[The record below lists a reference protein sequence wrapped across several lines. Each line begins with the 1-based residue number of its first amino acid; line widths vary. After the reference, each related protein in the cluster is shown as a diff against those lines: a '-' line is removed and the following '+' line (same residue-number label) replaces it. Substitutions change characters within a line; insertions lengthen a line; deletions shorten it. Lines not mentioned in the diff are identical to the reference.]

1 MIQPEIA
8 EKIKA
13 VSRLEDVIGNLRK
26 SGKDLYTT
34 CPKCGKI
41 DTKKKKGLML
51 DPSKQIC
58 KCFSCGWG
66 TNNPVSYLVEIEG
79 MKYPEA
85 LARLAGIHGIDIEA
99 DDNRL
104 ERLEY
109 ERKLKRD
116 RRKEKVSESFCD
128 RQLAGSGLEPEDVQY
143 EYTDNEGT
151 IQRGLSFISGTR
163 DQYGNYTPG
172 KGDDMLIYYRDL
184 DGKPVMY
191 RPEKANGAKMKEL
204 IRVRWQ
210 NPELHKDKDGRPIK
224 YQSPSGSGS
233 HIYIPQKIRE
243 HYKFAK
249 PIDTLFIQEGEKK
262 AEKCCKHGIPSIGIM
277 GIQNIGGKNR
287 PLPAEIQL
295 IVQRCE
301 VKQIVFMLDSD
312 WDNLSSNLKNGDH
325 IDERPRFFFYAV
337 KNYKEYMQTLV
348 NIGISVEIWFGHV
361 KKNEADAKG
370 IDDLMAEQLRDKEK
384 ELAADIDFAMHDKQG
399 AGTWVKL
406 YKITVA
412 NDKQLADYW
421 LLNDPDEFVSHHREE
436 IANLKEFFL
445 RKFKRRFTDDGK
457 LEMVQKIMPHEQYWD
472 VFEHDTRSGETKT
485 DLQFNYYNCFNFLQN
500 RGFFRIK
507 MKSMTWDFIHIDNR
521 VVHKVDNYAIK
532 DFVTEFTEE
541 IKEIQVLNMI
551 YRGGPQYLGH
561 EKLSNLKFASPVIEK
576 ASKDSQ
582 CLFFREKI
590 WEISADRIAEM
601 SYGEFKSHVWEDKI
615 IHADVQVLQPL
626 LKVTPITDELR
637 AKLPAQYKAI
647 PNGEF
652 FIDITEEGEKCHFLQ
667 FLRNTSN
674 FTWRKERKF
683 AKSEDPED
691 APEMEELFENSRH
704 LVNKLTAMGYLLHD
718 YKNDSEL
725 KAVICMD
732 GKISEVGA
740 SNGRTGKSLF
750 GRAVEQVIPQV
761 YISAKSRKITEDNFL
776 FGDVTEKTKNIFLD
790 DVRANIDFE
799 FFFPVISG
807 KLKVN
812 PKGGQPFTLEQSDTP
827 KLILTTNHA
836 INGEGSSFRDRQAF
850 VAFSD
855 YYNDEHKPI
864 DDFGVNF
871 FTEWE
876 QDQWNLFFNL
886 MATCLQLYFQSMRDL
901 WAGKNKGIVDP
912 PMETLEKRRLR
923 QQIGEDFMQ
932 WAEVSFAVD
941 VDGKPS
947 DDSSKINQK
956 NSRKEL
962 YDDFMNQFPHAR
974 KYVTATSFKKR
985 MVFYCEYRGFHFNPH
1000 KPNADGVEFVTWQK
1014 HNPGRI
1020 FEGEADKSGG
1030 VEYFTIASPAW
1041 GSFSF

>member
-1 MIQPEIA
+1 MIQPEIV
-8 EKIKA
+8 EKIKL
-13 VSRLEDVIGNLRK
+13 VSKLEDVIDGLAK
-26 SGKDLYTT
+26 AGKQLYTK

-51 DPSKQIC
+51 DPAKQIC

-66 TNNPVSYLVEIEG
+66 TNNPFTYLMETEG
-79 MKYPEA
+79 IKYPEA
-85 LARLAGIHGIDIEA
+85 LERLAAIHAIDIESEDKRA
-99 DDNRL
+99 
-104 ERLEY
+104 ERLNY
-109 ERKLKRD
+109 EREQKRKARAD
-116 RRKEKVSESFCD
+116 KVAETFAD
-128 RQLAGSGLEPEDVQY
+128 RQLVESGLEPEDIEVEFTEEDGSQHRRP
-143 EYTDNEGT
+143 TF
-151 IQRGLSFISGTR
+151 LAGTR

-172 KGDDMLIYYRDL
+172 KGDDMLIYYHDL
-184 DGKPVMY
+184 DGKQVMY
-191 RPEKANGAKMKEL
+191 RPEKAVGAKMKPL

-224 YQSPSGSGS
+224 YQSPAGSGS

-243 HYKFAK
+243 HYKYAK

-262 AEKCCKHGIPSIGIM
+262 AEKCCKHGILSIGIM

-287 PLPAEIQL
+287 PLPAEVQL
-295 IVQRCE
+295 IVQRCS
-301 VKQIVFMLDSD
+301 VKQIMFILDSD
-312 WDNLSSNLKNGDH
+312 WDKLSGSLKNGDQV
-325 IDERPRFFFYAV
+325 DERPRSFFYAV

-348 NIGISVEIWFGHV
+348 NIGISVEIWFGYV
-361 KKNEADAKG
+361 KQSEAGAKG
-370 IDDLMAEQLRDKEK
+370 IDDLMVQQLKGREK
-384 ELAADIDFAMHDKQG
+384 ELTDDIEFAMHDKQG
-399 AGTWVKL
+399 AGALLQVH
-406 YKITVA
+406 KITTM
-412 NDKQLADYW
+412 NDQQLADLW
-421 LLNDPDEFVSHHREE
+421 LLNDPDEFVKRHKPELGH
-436 IANLKEFFL
+436 LKEFVL
-445 RKFKRRFTDDGK
+445 RKFKRRLTDDGK
-457 LEMVQKIMPHEQYWD
+457 LEMAQKLMPHEQYW
-472 VFEHDTRSGETKT
+472 EEQTRESRDGQPHTQ
-485 DLQFNYYNCFNFLQN
+485 LQFNYYNCFNFLQN

-507 MKSMTWDFIHIDNR
+507 MKSNTWDFIHIDNR

-541 IKEIQVLNMI
+541 IKEIPVLNML

-561 EKLSNLKFASPVIEK
+561 EKLSNLKFANPVIEK
-576 ASKDSQ
+576 AAKDSQ
-582 CLFFREKI
+582 CLFFRDKI
-590 WEISADRIAEM
+590 WEITADGITEM
-601 SYGEFKSHVWEDKI
+601 SYAEFKNHVWEDKI
-615 IHADVQVLQPL
+615 INADVQLNPAPMVEL
-626 LKVTPITDELR
+626 TIMTDELR
-637 AKLPAQYKAI
+637 PKLAKEYQAVE
-647 PNGEF
+647 NGEF
-652 FIDITEEGEKCHFLQ
+652 FIDTTEAGTRCHFLQ

-674 FTWRKERKF
+674 FTWRQERKF
-683 AKSEDPED
+683 DRTGEEND
-691 APEMEELFENSRH
+691 APLVDELMMNNRH

-812 PKGGQPFTLEQSDTP
+812 PKGGQPFTLEQTDTP

-876 QDQWNLFFNL
+876 QDQWNLFYNL
-886 MATCLQLYFQSMRDL
+886 MANCIQLYFRSLRDG

-923 QQIGEDFMQ
+923 QQIGEEFMQ
-932 WAEVSFAVD
+932 WAEIAFAVNTD
-941 VDGKPS
+941 GSPVDAG
-947 DDSSKINQK
+947 SKINQR

-962 YDDFMNQFPHAR
+962 YDAFLDEYPSAR
-974 KYVTATSFKKR
+974 KYITPTMFKKKA
-985 MVFYCEYRGFHFNPH
+985 VFYCKYKGFHFNPN
-1000 KPNADGVEFVTWQK
+1000 KPNEAGIEFITWQK
-1014 HNPGRI
+1014 HNPGQM
-1020 FEGEADKSGG
+1020 FEGDADKSGG
-1030 VEYFTIASPAW
+1030 IEYFTIASNFW
-1041 GSFSF
+1041 TDTF